1 MADTFKLRVLK
12 ALTAALE
19 EITPGNGYVHDLAGK
34 VYRGRLVL
42 TEQDGL
48 PALAVNEP
56 PQSPDE
62 IESPEGSPLHVTKHP
77 LLIQGFVQDDRAH
90 PTDPAYNLLGD
101 VQKRLAAERTR
112 DRGNDVLGFKGKVSL
127 EIGQAVVR
135 PPDSVVSDNSFF
147 WLPVTLRYVEDLQN
161 PFA

>member
-19 EITPGNGYVHDLAGK
+19 EITTAGGFQHDLAGK

-42 TEQDGL
+42 TEADGL

-62 IESPEGSPLHVTKHP
+62 IQAPEGSALQVTRHP
-77 LLIQGFVQDDRAH
+77 LLIQGFVKDNRDH

-112 DRGNDVLGFKGKVSL
+112 ARGNDVLGFGGKVSL

-135 PPDSVVSDNSFF
+135 PPDSIVSDNSFF
-147 WLPVTLRYVEDLQN
+147 WLPVTLRYVEDFQN